1 MRTLINADC
10 IEHLATMGEG
20 SIDALVTDPPY
31 GLSAF
36 KPHDVAEIVSSW
48 LEDGTH
54 TFNKAGFVGKSWD
67 SFVPPPALW
76 REVYR
81 VMKPGAHGLVF
92 ASARTQ
98 DLMGLSLRLAGF
110 EIRDCVQWIFTS
122 QSMPKAAPIKSQ
134 EGFRT
139 ALKSTHE
146 PAILIRRPIEGT
158 VESNISAH
166 GVGALNIDGCR
177 IRGEVRS
184 KRAAVSVKTLF
195 GLSDCVTYNSNR
207 HKGRYPSNTI
217 FDETS
222 SVLLSDKQR
231 FFYCAKS
238 QPNERHSGIE
248 SNTHPTVKPINLMRY
263 LCRLITPPEGL
274 ILDPFMGS
282 GSTGIAAHLEGF
294 NFIGIERELEYF
306 EISEQRI
313 KHWAGQVSYELNET
327 PTDDQLSLFK

>member
-10 IEHLATMGEG
+10 IEHLATMDECT
-20 SIDALVTDPPY
+20 IDALVTDPPY

-36 KPHDVAEIVSSW
+36 KPHDVAEIISSW

-54 TFNKAGFVGKSWD
+54 TFNRAGFVGHSWD
-67 SFVPPPALW
+67 SFVPPPSLW

-81 VMKPGAHGLVF
+81 VMKHGAHGLVF
-92 ASARTQ
+92 ASARTH

-110 EIRDCVQWIFTS
+110 EIRDCVQWIYINGF
-122 QSMPKAAPIKSQ
+122 PKSPHY
-134 EGFRT
+134 
-139 ALKSTHE
+139 LKPSYE
-146 PAILIRRPIEGT
+146 PAILVRKQVDGTIENNVLT
-158 VESNISAH
+158 H

-177 IRGEVRS
+177 LRGCIPYKGYSRS
-184 KRAAVSVKTLF
+184 LDGVFKGCNTST
-195 GLSDCVTYNSNR
+195 DTYNRNR
-207 HKGRYPSNTI
+207 HKGAYPPNVI
-217 FDETS
+217 FDEPP
-222 SVLLSDKQR
+222 LARLGDKQR

-248 SNTHPTVKPINLMRY
+248 RNTHPTVKPINLMRY
-263 LCRLITPPEGL
+263 LCRLITPSEGL

-294 NFIGIERELEYF
+294 DFIGIERELEYF
-306 EISEQRI
+306 QISEQRI